1 MKIGF
6 FDSGIGGITVLHQ
19 ALRLLP
25 KEDYIYY
32 ADTLHVPY
40 GEKTKDLVRKY
51 VFEAI
56 DFIAKKNVKAIVIA
70 CNSATSAATIELRRA
85 YDFPII
91 GIEPAV
97 KPAIEK
103 SQRTGNRVLVM
114 ATSLTLREEKYN
126 NLVTQLDDAGIVD
139 GLPMPGLVQFAEK
152 FEFDEAV
159 VMPYLVKQLDSFDLD
174 RYGTVVLGC
183 THFPFFK
190 DMLKKLLPEHTDI
203 IDGSV
208 GTANNLKN
216 TLEKMN
222 RINEGTGEIEY
233 YASGVKVENKRTLE
247 QYAKLFERLNKI

>member
-40 GEKTKDLVRKY
+40 GEKPKDLVRKY

-70 CNSATSAATIELRRA
+70 CNSATSAATKELRRA

-103 SQRTGNRVLVM
+103 SRRTGNRVLVM
-114 ATSLTLREEKYN
+114 STNLTLREEKYN
-126 NLVTQLDDAGIVD
+126 NLVTQLDDTGIVD
-139 GLPMPGLVQFAEK
+139 GLPMPDLVQFAEK
-152 FEFDEAV
+152 FQFDEEV
-159 VMPYLVKQLDSFDLD
+159 VMPYLIKQLDSFDLD

-233 YASGVKVENKRTLE
+233 YTSGVKVENKRTLE